1 MYVYTQIH
9 ILHIHTYICM
19 CILGVY
25 TYINI
30 YIRILNTTV
39 PQLSLENDIDFTKE
53 PEILTVY

>member
-1 MYVYTQIH
+1 
-9 ILHIHTYICM
+9 M

-39 PQLSLENDIDFTKE
+39 PQLSLENDIGFTKE